1 MCGTVTIQSVWKIDV
16 RTISW
21 IFEQLLEW
29 PTVLNELDNSGL
41 MGTIIMDLSKACDCL
56 HHDLLTAKLETY
68 GLDKP
73 SLKLVDAYLRF

>member
-1 MCGTVTIQSVWKIDV
+1 M
-16 RTISW
+16 
-21 IFEQLLEW
+21 
-29 PTVLNELDNSGL
+29 LNELDNSGL

-73 SLKLVDAYLRF
+73 SLKLVDDYLRF